1 MEQDIIN
8 QEATEQEP
16 KKRTRRTISKEEK
29 IQKFQ
34 EEIAKYEAK
43 IAEAKKKIDELE
55 KPSTNLRDIT
65 AKIKELGLS
74 PDDVMKAVEKLGS
87 KK

>member
-8 QEATEQEP
+8 QEVTDQEP

-34 EEIAKYEAK
+34 DEIAKYEAK
-43 IAEAKKKIDELE
+43 IAEARKKIDELE
-55 KPSTNLRDIT
+55 RPSSNLRDVT

-74 PDDVMKAVEKLGS
+74 PDDVMKAIDKLAS

>member
-1 MEQDIIN
+1 MEQ
-8 QEATEQEP
+8 ET
-16 KKRTRRTISKEEK
+16 KKRTRRTITKEEK
-29 IQKFQ
+29 IQKFKD
-34 EEIAKYEAK
+34 EIAKYEAK
-43 IAEAKKKIDELE
+43 IAEAKKKIDEIE

-74 PDDVMKAVEKLGS
+74 PDEVMKAVEKLGS